1 MTPPLYN
8 FLQFNIVACT
18 EAEAPQ
24 EEDETSNPGLL
35 LVSGRSELDFSSC
48 CCSWKFL
55 ICFCQW
61 AARKCTP
68 DQWRVTGVLSML
80 WRIICSGFSCGF
92 LFVSYSCKITSCA
105 YVWFSDKY
113 MMTGSVVW
121 CNIPGLFVGWVL
133 WWKWYLYKS
142 TYIFL
147 SPPSGFTVKKWHTI
161 LTHKKQKK
169 IYFSD
174 ISKKIMKIDTML

>member
-55 ICFCQW
+55 KSHVTMLAWALNTFNCQSRIEKNTEFIFFRHFLGEEECSLFILGE
-61 AARKCTP
+61 AISEVST
-68 DQWRVTGVLSML
+68 VLSP
-80 WRIICSGFSCGF
+80 CQ
-92 LFVSYSCKITSCA
+92 
-105 YVWFSDKY
+105 
-113 MMTGSVVW
+113 
-121 CNIPGLFVGWVL
+121 
-133 WWKWYLYKS
+133 
-142 TYIFL
+142 L
-147 SPPSGFTVKKWHTI
+147 SHRNSFALDREIGRSEF
-161 LTHKKQKK
+161 
-169 IYFSD
+169 
-174 ISKKIMKIDTML
+174 